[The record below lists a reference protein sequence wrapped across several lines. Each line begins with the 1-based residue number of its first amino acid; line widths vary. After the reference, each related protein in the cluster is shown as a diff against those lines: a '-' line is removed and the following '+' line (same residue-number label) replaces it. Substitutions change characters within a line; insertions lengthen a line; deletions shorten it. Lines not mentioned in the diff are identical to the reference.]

1 MTHRALHLIV
11 AAPLSLSASLALAG
25 CYDGASGTGDADEA
39 SGTAGESGGSGE
51 VDGSG
56 GEPAEP
62 VVVDPEPLH
71 RLNQLEYNNTVRDLL
86 GVTLTP
92 ADNFPPDSATDGF
105 DNLADGLTLTPTL
118 MDLYAL
124 AARELA
130 AAALTIVPRFSTNVG
145 ARAHAEAT
153 GQGGTAFD
161 WGWSMPR
168 GGGGALVFNLEVA
181 QAEMVTWSILAGGD
195 AFGEPVPEMGL
206 QLDGVE
212 IGHWVVTSLP
222 TTPTVYT
229 VATALPAGAH
239 TVAITFP
246 NGADQPAENI
256 FNSLVVGYLQVV
268 SDALAEPPGRALL
281 YVCDPI
287 EAIVPADCYRK
298 IVTEFAA
305 RAWRRPLT
313 PAEAAQV
320 FALWQQLSVAEGPE
334 MAVQLVVR
342 ALLLS
347 AKFLY
352 RPSLAGA
359 PGADTPD
366 GLAPLDDHALASRL
380 SYFVWSSMPDEEL
393 TTAAAAG
400 LLRTEDGLRAQVQR
414 MLTDPKA
421 DGLRR
426 GFASQWLAT
435 RAFARHVPDPAT
447 FPTFDEPLRAAMIGE
462 TELLFTDFL
471 TNKLPV
477 SEMFEPSFGFLN
489 DRLAAH
495 YGMAPPGTADLRR
508 VTLGEADR
516 RGLTQLGAWL
526 VATSASNR
534 TSPVNR
540 GRFILEQ
547 LLCTPI
553 PPPPPDIPPLMP
565 PAEGAT
571 IREILAKHRENE
583 ACAGCHNLLDP
594 AGLGMEGYDG
604 VGARRLLEN
613 GVPVDESGGIPTDV
627 PFNGATELA
636 ALLADDPRF
645 PECLTEK
652 LFTYALG
659 RKRAPGDWVFAA
671 EISEAL
677 PDEGGSLD
685 KMIELIALSPAFRM
699 RPEKVE

>member
-1 MTHRALHLIV
+1 MTHPSLHLV
-11 AAPLSLSASLALAG
+11 LAVSLTLVG
-25 CYDGASGTGDADEA
+25 CYDGATAADSDGA
-39 SGTAGESGGSGE
+39 SSESGGSG
-51 VDGSG
+51 GSG
-56 GEPAEP
+56 GGEESGESGEVLLEVA
-62 VVVDPEPLH
+62 PEPLH

-92 ADNFPPDSATDGF
+92 ADNFPPDAATEGF

-118 MDLYAL
+118 MDLYSL

-130 AAALTIVPRFSTNVG
+130 AAALTIVPRVAINIG

-168 GGGGALVFNLEVA
+168 GGGGALSFSIEVA
-181 QAEMVTWSILAGGD
+181 SAEMVTWSILAGGD
-195 AFGEPVPEMGL
+195 AFGMPVPEMGL
-206 QLDGVE
+206 VLDGVE

-222 TTPTVYT
+222 TTPVVYT
-229 VATALPAGAH
+229 VATPLAAGPH

-256 FNSLVVGYLQVV
+256 FNSLVVGYLSIV
-268 SDALAEPPGRALL
+268 SDALAEPPGRGLL

-287 EAIVPADCYRK
+287 EAVVPADCYRQ
-298 IVTEFAA
+298 IVTNFAA

-313 PAEAAQV
+313 VGESAQV
-320 FALWQQLSVAEGPE
+320 FALWQQLSVGEGPE

-342 ALLLS
+342 AILLS

-359 PGADTPD
+359 KGPDTPG
-366 GLAPLDDHALASRL
+366 GLLPLDDHALASRL
-380 SYFVWSSMPDEEL
+380 SYFLWSSMPDEEL
-393 TTAAAAG
+393 TTAAGAG
-400 LLRTEDGLRAQVQR
+400 LLRTEAGLREQVQR
-414 MLTDPKA
+414 MLVDAKA

-462 TELLFTDFL
+462 TELFFTEFL
-471 TNKLPV
+471 TNKRPV
-477 SEMFEPSFGFLN
+477 SEMFEPDFGFLN
-489 DRLAAH
+489 DRLAQH
-495 YGMAPPGTADLRR
+495 YGMPLPGTTELRK
-508 VTLGEADR
+508 VALAEDQR
-516 RGLTQLGAWL
+516 RGLALLGAWL

-547 LLCTPI
+547 MLCTPI
-553 PPPPPDIPPLMP
+553 PPPPPDIPPLMEP
-565 PAEGAT
+565 IEGDT
-571 IREILAKHRENE
+571 IREILSKHRENP

-604 VGARRLLEN
+604 IGARRDVEY
-613 GVPVDESGGIPTDV
+613 GVPVDESGGIPYDV
-627 PFNGATELA
+627 PFVGASELA
-636 ALLADDPRF
+636 GLLADDPRF
-645 PECLTEK
+645 AACLTDK
-652 LFTYALG
+652 LFVYALG
-659 RKRAPGDWVFAA
+659 RKKLPADFPFAE

-677 PDEGGSLD
+677 PGEGGSLD
-685 KMIELIALSPAFRM
+685 KLIELIALSPAFRM